1 VKSGRRRIK
10 GLDVLFLEVNN
21 LEESLAFYTEKLG
34 FEIDSNDA
42 GSEPPLATLRAGSL
56 GITLAQN
63 LDTMARRGRGV
74 SFILEV
80 DDVDGYY
87 YDLKGS
93 GVEINPPVDEGLSGR
108 FITVQD
114 PDNYRFF
121 FVMRSRG
128 VDT

>member
-1 VKSGRRRIK
+1 VERGGHRIK

-34 FEIDSNDA
+34 FEIDSNDP
-42 GSEPPLATLRAGSL
+42 GSEPPLATLRVGSL

-63 LDTMARRGRGV
+63 LNTMLRRGRGV

-87 YDLKGS
+87 DDLKES
-93 GVEINPPVDEGLSGR
+93 GVEVKPPVDEGWSGR

-114 PDNYRFF
+114 PDQYRFF
-121 FVMRSRG
+121 FVTRSRG
-128 VDT
+128 VDR

>member
-1 VKSGRRRIK
+1 MKSAKRRIK

-42 GSEPPLATLRAGSL
+42 GSEPPLATLRVGSL

-63 LDTMARRGRGV
+63 LDTMLRRGRGV

-87 YDLKGS
+87 DELKEG
-93 GVEINPPVDEGLSGR
+93 GVEVNPPVDEGMSGR

-114 PDNYRFF
+114 PDSYRFF
-121 FVMRSRG
+121 FVTRSRG